1 MPVNTTGSTVQYTGD
16 AEQTTFP
23 FTFPIGS
30 EGDLVVKVRVTATGV
45 TVTQTLTT
53 HYTVTKSGTN
63 FDNGGNVEMV
73 SAPAATDTLIIA
85 RDTTQ
90 TQSTDLIYGDPH
102 DSEAYEDMVDRNT
115 LMIQE
120 LQAQVDR
127 CLKIPD
133 TDADGLGVEFVN
145 SIDRA
150 SQFAGFDA
158 TGKAIAAATFAAYG
172 AATPF
177 IQTLL
182 DDADAA
188 TAAATLEV
196 LKDIFT
202 TQGDII
208 IEGAAGEE
216 RLAAAAAGNF
226 LRAAG
231 AGASPAW
238 AKLALSDTGIHIGNN
253 TRDAAGAQV
262 ITGVGFESSVIIF
275 LCADDVPTNMNFSV
289 GFSNLTT
296 NRCLSFYN
304 DGTESIIS
312 VGPCCYIE
320 RAGANFLSGAV
331 SAIGADGFT
340 ITWSE
345 TGACVLDFIYL
356 CLP

>member
-16 AEQTTFP
+16 GVQKVFP
-23 FTFPIGS
+23 FTFPIGA
-30 EGDLVVKVRVTATGV
+30 EGDLVVKERVTATGV
-45 TVTQTLTT
+45 TALQVLTT

-63 FDNGGNVEMV
+63 FDNGGNVVMV
-73 SAPAATDTLIIA
+73 TAPAATDTLIIA

-120 LQAQVDR
+120 LQKQVDR

-133 TDADGLGVEFVN
+133 TDADGLGVEFDN

-150 SQFAGFDA
+150 LQYAGFDA
-158 TGKAIAAATFAAYG
+158 AGKAIAAATFAAYG
-172 AATPF
+172 AATPY

-182 DDADAA
+182 DDANAA

-202 TQGDII
+202 TQGDIV

-238 AKLALSDTGIHIGNN
+238 AKLALSDTGVHIGSN
-253 TRDAAGAQV
+253 TRASAGSQV
-262 ITGVGFESSVIIF
+262 ITGVGFKPSLVIF
-275 LCADDVPTNMNFSV
+275 LAVDTDVDDLNWCV
-289 GFSNLTT
+289 GFDNNAQQGSIYQ
-296 NRCLSFYN
+296 YN
-304 DGTESIIS
+304 DGLKVSSSGIFSI
-312 VGPCCYIE
+312 YIT
-320 RAGANFLSGAV
+320 RDATNYLQAAI
-331 SAIGADGFT
+331 SAIGTDGFSL
-340 ITWSE
+340 TWAISN
-345 TGACVLDFIYL
+345 TCSVKFVYL

>member
-90 TQSTDLIYGDPH
+90 TQSTDLLYGDPH

-150 SQFAGFDA
+150 SQYAGFD
-158 TGKAIAAATFAAYG
+158 TDGKAIAAATFAAYG
-172 AATPF
+172 AASAY

-182 DDADAA
+182 DDADATTALA
-188 TAAATLEV
+188 TLGLTVSAYIKTVLDDADAAAAKVTLEV
-196 LKDIFT
+196 MDAVPATRYLAPSLVGWVTDAANIECRGTHIIF
-202 TQGDII
+202 
-208 IEGAAGEE
+208 GAAGYAY
-216 RLAAAAAGNF
+216 LPVHLPN
-226 LRAAG
+226 G
-231 AGASPAW
+231 AIVTELYSYAEIADNDIEIT
-238 AKLALSDTGIHIGNN
+238 LS
-253 TRDAAGAQV
+253 
-262 ITGVGFESSVIIF
+262 
-275 LCADDVPTNMNFSV
+275 
-289 GFSNLTT
+289 
-296 NRCLSFYN
+296 RCLFTN
-304 DGTESIIS
+304 QIRNVMAINTHVTTGAATDGTIS
-312 VGPCCYIE
+312 NATIDNDNYTYFVRCFRNIH
-320 RAGANFLSGAV
+320 A
-331 SAIGADGFT
+331 ADSDVNGVKITYT
-340 ITWSE
+340 IT
-345 TGACVLDFIYL
+345 D
-356 CLP
+356 PMP